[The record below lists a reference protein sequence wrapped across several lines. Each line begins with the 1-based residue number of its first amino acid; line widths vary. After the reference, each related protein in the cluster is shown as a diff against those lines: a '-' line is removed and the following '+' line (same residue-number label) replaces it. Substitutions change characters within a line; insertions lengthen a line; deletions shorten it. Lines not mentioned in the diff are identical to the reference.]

1 MVQNRTKGMASRV
14 VYCDDFC
21 MGLFKKH
28 LHYQTQWL
36 KARNIENPNQY
47 IFIKR
52 TLKVGKMKEAE
63 LIDRHSF
70 YRFMRR
76 FLKVNGLPHIDVHSF
91 RRMAASYSVTNQV
104 PLTAI
109 QTMLGHKSLSTTMVY
124 LRTLEKSRKEGVAA
138 LSNTYQQF
146 MGKENTDKKD

>member
-1 MVQNRTKGMASRV
+1 
-14 VYCDDFC
+14 
-21 MGLFKKH
+21 
-28 LHYQTQWL
+28 
-36 KARNIENPNQY
+36 
-47 IFIKR
+47 
-52 TLKVGKMKEAE
+52 MKEAE

-76 FLKVNGLPHIDVHSF
+76 FLEKNGLPHIDVHSF
-91 RRMAASYSVTNQV
+91 RRMAASYAVTNQV

-146 MGKENTDKKD
+146 MGKENTDKEE